1 MGYRFLQKLQY
12 WMMGRNGTDQLSIAL
27 LIAGFVISLFSNFF
41 WPLIFLS
48 YAIYIWMLFRMFSR
62 ICLPASGKTRCFSGC
77 GARLPSGFLSREP
90 VFATGSCTGI
100 SSALTVD
107 CVCGRPRAGGK
118 FRSPARSAIR
128 NSSSAYKKGRCHT
141 GNCRQAAFCVG
152 NLPSGRDWHCS
163 TCSGNDIMRESKK
176 F

>member
-62 ICLPASGKTRCFSGC
+62 NLPARQRENQVFLRVWRPITQWFSFQRTHFRDRKLYRYFKCPHC
-77 GARLPSGFLSREP
+77 GLRL
-90 VFATGSCTGI
+90 
-100 SSALTVD
+100 
-107 CVCGRPRAGGK
+107 RA
-118 FRSPARSAIR
+118 P
-128 NSSSAYKKGRCHT
+128 KGRGKIQVTCQKCHT
-141 GNCRQAAFCVG
+141 EFIKRV
-152 NLPSGRDWHCS
+152 
-163 TCSGNDIMRESKK
+163 
-176 F
+176 

>member
-62 ICLPASGKTRCFSGC
+62 N
-77 GARLPSGFLSREP
+77 
-90 VFATGSCTGI
+90 V
-100 SSALTVD
+100 
-107 CVCGRPRAGGK
+107 
-118 FRSPARSAIR
+118 PARQRENQVFLRVWRPITQWFSFQR
-128 NSSSAYKKGRCHT
+128 TRFRDRKLYRYFKCPHCGLRLRVPKGRGKIQVTCQKCHT
-141 GNCRQAAFCVG
+141 EFIKRV
-152 NLPSGRDWHCS
+152 
-163 TCSGNDIMRESKK
+163 
-176 F
+176 

>member
-62 ICLPASGKTRCFSGC
+62 NLPARQRENQVFLRVWRPITQWFSFQRTRFRDRKLYRYFKCPHC
-77 GARLPSGFLSREP
+77 GLRL
-90 VFATGSCTGI
+90 
-100 SSALTVD
+100 
-107 CVCGRPRAGGK
+107 RA
-118 FRSPARSAIR
+118 P
-128 NSSSAYKKGRCHT
+128 KGRGKIQVTCQKCHT
-141 GNCRQAAFCVG
+141 EFIKRV
-152 NLPSGRDWHCS
+152 
-163 TCSGNDIMRESKK
+163 
-176 F
+176 

>member
-62 ICLPASGKTRCFSGC
+62 NLPARQRENQVFLRVWRPITQWFSFQRTRFRDRNLYRYFKCHHC
-77 GARLPSGFLSREP
+77 GMRL
-90 VFATGSCTGI
+90 
-100 SSALTVD
+100 
-107 CVCGRPRAGGK
+107 RA
-118 FRSPARSAIR
+118 P
-128 NSSSAYKKGRCHT
+128 KGRGKIQVTCQKCHT
-141 GNCRQAAFCVG
+141 EFIKRV
-152 NLPSGRDWHCS
+152 
-163 TCSGNDIMRESKK
+163 
-176 F
+176 

>member
-62 ICLPASGKTRCFSGC
+62 NLPARQRENQVFLRVWRPITQWFSFQRTRFRDRKLYRYFKCPHYGL
-77 GARLPSGFLSREP
+77 RL
-90 VFATGSCTGI
+90 
-100 SSALTVD
+100 
-107 CVCGRPRAGGK
+107 RA
-118 FRSPARSAIR
+118 P
-128 NSSSAYKKGRCHT
+128 KGRGKIQVTCQKCHT
-141 GNCRQAAFCVG
+141 EFIKRV
-152 NLPSGRDWHCS
+152 
-163 TCSGNDIMRESKK
+163 
-176 F
+176 

>member
-62 ICLPASGKTRCFSGC
+62 NLPARQRENQVFLRVWHPITQWFSFQRTRFRDRKLYRYFKCPHC
-77 GARLPSGFLSREP
+77 GLRL
-90 VFATGSCTGI
+90 
-100 SSALTVD
+100 
-107 CVCGRPRAGGK
+107 RA
-118 FRSPARSAIR
+118 P
-128 NSSSAYKKGRCHT
+128 KGRGKIQVTCQKCHT
-141 GNCRQAAFCVG
+141 EFIKRV
-152 NLPSGRDWHCS
+152 
-163 TCSGNDIMRESKK
+163 
-176 F
+176 

>member
-62 ICLPASGKTRCFSGC
+62 NLPARQRENQVFLRIWRPITQWFSFQRTRFRDRKLYRYFKCPHC
-77 GARLPSGFLSREP
+77 GLRL
-90 VFATGSCTGI
+90 
-100 SSALTVD
+100 
-107 CVCGRPRAGGK
+107 RA
-118 FRSPARSAIR
+118 P
-128 NSSSAYKKGRCHT
+128 KGRGKIQVTCQKCHT
-141 GNCRQAAFCVG
+141 EFIKRV
-152 NLPSGRDWHCS
+152 
-163 TCSGNDIMRESKK
+163 
-176 F
+176 

>member
-62 ICLPASGKTRCFSGC
+62 NLPARQWENQVFLRVWRPITQWFSFQRTRFRDRKLYRYFKCPHC
-77 GARLPSGFLSREP
+77 GLRL
-90 VFATGSCTGI
+90 
-100 SSALTVD
+100 
-107 CVCGRPRAGGK
+107 RA
-118 FRSPARSAIR
+118 P
-128 NSSSAYKKGRCHT
+128 KGRGKIQVTCQKCHT
-141 GNCRQAAFCVG
+141 EFIKRV
-152 NLPSGRDWHCS
+152 
-163 TCSGNDIMRESKK
+163 
-176 F
+176 

>member
-62 ICLPASGKTRCFSGC
+62 N
-77 GARLPSGFLSREP
+77 
-90 VFATGSCTGI
+90 V
-100 SSALTVD
+100 
-107 CVCGRPRAGGK
+107 
-118 FRSPARSAIR
+118 PARQRENQVFLRVWRPITQWFSFQRTRFRDRKLYRYFKCPHCGLRLRAP
-128 NSSSAYKKGRCHT
+128 KGRGKIQVTCQKCHT
-141 GNCRQAAFCVG
+141 EFIKRV
-152 NLPSGRDWHCS
+152 
-163 TCSGNDIMRESKK
+163 
-176 F
+176 